1 MFVCFM
7 SLQQPTGATN
17 KFRTVDTRRLV
28 GARRYWRDCRRQAGQ
43 GGPDPEQ
50 KEGVA
55 PDLRSRLLVRLPDA
69 YRRYAM
75 VLRLKK
81 EAFTVRL
88 SRLYS
93 ARRAPCKHDEITDVI
108 IKQVFSI
115 HFIIIRNS
123 LLYYLYGDFICYSSL

>member
-1 MFVCFM
+1 M
-7 SLQQPTGATN
+7 LPKKKN
-17 KFRTVDTRRLV
+17 RTVDTRRLV

-43 GGPDPEQ
+43 GGPDTEQ

-55 PDLRSRLLVRLPDA
+55 PDLRSRLLVRQPDA

-93 ARRAPCKHDEITDVI
+93 ARRAPCKYD
-108 IKQVFSI
+108 
-115 HFIIIRNS
+115 RP
-123 LLYYLYGDFICYSSL
+123 

>member
-1 MFVCFM
+1 MLHELQV
-7 SLQQPTGATN
+7 SLHELRVTLPTL
-17 KFRTVDTRRLV
+17 VDTRRLV

-55 PDLRSRLLVRLPDA
+55 PDLRSRLLVRQPDA

-93 ARRAPCKHDEITDVI
+93 ARRAPCKHD
-108 IKQVFSI
+108 
-115 HFIIIRNS
+115 RP
-123 LLYYLYGDFICYSSL
+123 